1 MLARPPRRLVAL
13 LAAAALA
20 APALAAPGRL
30 GFAIE
35 AETDGLF
42 STTLKRLTITSV
54 VDGAPAQQAGL
65 QARDEVETVNG
76 VTVAGAPGGRIRD
89 LVGAIRPGD
98 HLRLKVRRADGE
110 HVIDIVAGE
119 RPAE

>member
-1 MLARPPRRLVAL
+1 MPARTPRRFIAL

-20 APALAAPGRL
+20 APAFAASGRL

-54 VDGAPAQQAGL
+54 VEGAPAQRAGL
-65 QARDEVETVNG
+65 RAQDEVEAVNG
-76 VTVAGAPGGRIRD
+76 VAVVGAPGGRIRD
-89 LVGAIRPGD
+89 LVGAVRPGD
-98 HLRLKVRRADGE
+98 HLLLKVRRADGE
-110 HVIDIVAGE
+110 HAVEIVAGE
-119 RPAE
+119 RPAD

>member
-1 MLARPPRRLVAL
+1 MPARPLRSLVAL

-20 APALAAPGRL
+20 APALAASGRL
-30 GFAIE
+30 GFAVE

-42 STTLKRLTITSV
+42 STTLKRLTIASV

-65 QARDEVETVNG
+65 LAHDEVETVNG
-76 VTVAGAPGGRIRD
+76 VAVAGAPGGRIRD

-110 HVIDIVAGE
+110 HVVDIVAGE
-119 RPAE
+119 RPAD